1 MGYEYHLKCQNFDR
15 QAALTFLR
23 RRFVLAGSSQPLLR
37 LALPQPDTDN
47 WRVTTKPD
55 WPSVL
60 LAFEPDGFYFCD
72 NRTSTLESA
81 LIFKLLTE
89 FLLSTND
96 EIRISEL

>member
-1 MGYEYHLKCQNFDR
+1 MGFEYHLRGKTFDR
-15 QAALTFLR
+15 QAALLFLR
-23 RRFVLAGSSQPLLR
+23 QRFVLAGSTESVMRVALTQPG
-37 LALPQPDTDN
+37 TDN

-72 NRTSTLESA
+72 NRTSPVESA
-81 LIFKLLTE
+81 LIFKQLVD

-96 EIRISEL
+96 EVRIAEL